1 MANNPN
7 IFECV
12 GTRAVEFKGSDGNQ
26 VNGLNIFAT
35 YEDPQIEGMGV
46 DKFFIASSRMP
57 KLSFIPAVGAYFEV
71 IFNRYGKIADICR
84 VE

>member
-12 GTRAVEFKGSDGNQ
+12 GIRSVEFQGSDGNQ

-57 KLSFIPAVGAYFEV
+57 KLSFIPAVGACFEV

-84 VE
+84 VD